1 MQKESANMFDRL
13 QAQIARTERRL
24 AMLEKEQIF
33 REPSHAISVKT
44 SDQERNDQL
53 HRSTI
58 MQFTRHGP
66 RYDTPLQRHINFE
79 PFSARRAGYRVF
91 QHRGRR
97 CHTLIF
103 LFLFFC
109 LWARTPMSEKLDQ
122 VAVQRSQKFFPIIY
136 SLNQDSSSQPPVS
149 GHQPGPSLPDQT

>member
-1 MQKESANMFDRL
+1 MFDRL

-103 LFLFFC
+103 FVFVFLLMGEDAHVRKARSGCGSTLTEILSHHLF
-109 LWARTPMSEKLDQ
+109 
-122 VAVQRSQKFFPIIY
+122 
-136 SLNQDSSSQPPVS
+136 
-149 GHQPGPSLPDQT
+149 H